1 MQLCFY
7 IASVHEQYLNSA
19 LVDRYFLDNIL
30 VSIVNTPNFSFF
42 FKSLSFI
49 LSTLKKC
56 KYCQHAPNL
65 VCNKPMNVGRRLF
78 LPQTAS

>member
-42 FKSLSFI
+42 LNHLVLF
-49 LSTLKKC
+49 
-56 KYCQHAPNL
+56 CQ
-65 VCNKPMNVGRRLF
+65 R
-78 LPQTAS
+78 